1 LAHGAGG
8 LRNYLLNRLPEI
20 NLQPLLA
27 RDFELV
33 WVEAELVQDGGV
45 QVGDVVA
52 VFDGVKADF
61 VGRTV
66 GHASL
71 VMPPPAIQTEK
82 LYE

>member
-1 LAHGAGG
+1 MAHGAGG

-66 GHASL
+66 WAT
-71 VMPPPAIQTEK
+71 PP
-82 LYE
+82 